1 MTRGSP
7 FIRMNGGI
15 GDMLL
20 LTIITRKIFRE
31 TGKKVCMFSH
41 FPEIFHFN
49 SSIGKI
55 YSKEN
60 FAYKALRF
68 FVKNFH
74 EVTYRCWS
82 SFLPDKKNIFK
93 THVIEQ
99 FCHQLGLSGKVHLK
113 PEVFYN
119 DDEVD
124 SFELPTAPYVV
135 VQSQAS
141 HSNHPQTTKDWDI
154 ASMQKVV
161 GELAKHF
168 LIVQLGDQR
177 DTCLNHVLDLT
188 GKTTIR
194 ESGLILRGAVLFV
207 GLEGA
212 LMHLA
217 RAVDCPSVIVW
228 GGRLNPSQIGYAC
241 FENLTYEIECSPC
254 WIPNACPKDLE
265 CMKRIRPDQV
275 IEASQRILDKTD
287 RSLPSDEICVEPIIT
302 PEQMRREILEFP
314 PHLDH
319 LVQRN

>member
-1 MTRGSP
+1 MTRGSL
-7 FIRMNGGI
+7 IKMNGGI

-20 LTIITRKIFRE
+20 LTVITRKIFHE
-31 TGKKVCMFSH
+31 TGKKVSMFSL
-41 FPEIFHFN
+41 FPELFNFN

-55 YSKEN
+55 YSKES
-60 FAYKALRF
+60 FPYKALRPF
-68 FVKNFH
+68 MKNFH

-82 SFLPDKKNIFK
+82 SFLPHKKNIFK

-119 DDEVD
+119 NEEVD
-124 SFELPTAPYVV
+124 SLELPTAPYVV

-161 GELAKHF
+161 DALSKHF
-168 LIVQLGDQR
+168 LVVQLGDQR
-177 DTCLNHVLDLT
+177 DTCLNNVVNLT
-188 GKTTIR
+188 GQTSFR
-194 ESGLILRGAVLFV
+194 EAGIILRSSILFV

-228 GGRLNPSQIGYAC
+228 GGRLKPSQIGYPC

-275 IEASQRILDKTD
+275 IEASHRILDNTD
-287 RSLPSDEICVEPIIT
+287 RSLPVDEIFVEPVIT

>member
-1 MTRGSP
+1 MV
-7 FIRMNGGI
+7 IKMDGGI

-20 LTIITRKIFRE
+20 LTIAA
-31 TGKKVCMFSH
+31 KKNFCDSGEACNVLTL
-41 FPEIFHFN
+41 FPEIFFFN
-49 SSIGKI
+49 QAIKKI
-55 YSKEN
+55 YTQEN
-60 FAYKALRF
+60 LVLKVSRTFNYRF
-68 FVKNFH
+68 H
-74 EVTYRCWS
+74 DITYRCWS
-82 SFLPDKKNIFK
+82 NLLPDKKNVFNV
-93 THVIEQ
+93 HAVEQ

-113 PEVFYN
+113 PEIFYN
-119 DDEVD
+119 DEEVE
-124 SFELPTAPYVV
+124 SLELPAAPYVV

-161 GELAKHF
+161 DALSKHF
-168 LIVQLGDQR
+168 LVVQLGDQR
-177 DTCLNHVLDLT
+177 DTCLNNVVNLT
-188 GKTTIR
+188 GQTSFR
-194 ESGLILRGAVLFV
+194 EAGIILRSSILFV

-228 GGRLNPSQIGYAC
+228 GGRLKPSQIGYPC

-254 WIPNACPKDLE
+254 WLPNACPKDLE

-275 IEASQRILDKTD
+275 IEASHRILDKTD
-287 RSLPSDEICVEPIIT
+287 RSLPVDEIFVEPVIT